1 MQQTLDQNASPHVLG
16 GFPLL
21 WQTTAETDH
30 GQNLSPH
37 VLAGFRW
44 DSGAGAKRFSPC
56 TGGLQTLD
64 QNVSPSP
71 GEIQFFRSE
80 NQKGIIRAA
89 RPTRRISSRIPCI
102 GIENTSP
109 SPVYSEHDSSRHRT
123 RGVIL
128 QRDRTRW
135 YRKGLPNPRTNRDAT
150 KRAAPFHDVQRILL
164 ALPRA

>member
-16 GFPLL
+16 GFPP
-21 WQTTAETDH
+21 A
-30 GQNLSPH
+30 
-37 VLAGFRW
+37 LANHSRNRSRPKPFPACTGGVQMGFR
-44 DSGAGAKRFSPC
+44 SRGKRFSPC